1 MYDREYERYKRYR
14 SYRHA
19 YKVDTVALIIIMG
32 IVLHFFSFTGAIIFL
47 VLWGIGT
54 VGIKTRKAKPNKII
68 EHLEVTKEEFEL
80 LKQNAILSEEQLQD
94 GNVTVTREEFERI
107 KKFIALQQEV
117 RNTQAEKVEVT
128 METNGNSTEVGYIN
142 KNNQRNN
149 GKTNIPGTG
158 NLQWFYDMECLNC
171 GHKYHANGHDIWL
184 RKCPK
189 CQGGKP

>member
-19 YKVDTVALIIIMG
+19 YKIDCLALVIIML
-32 IVLHFFSFTGAIIFL
+32 IVLHFFSFTGAIVFL

-54 VGIKTRKAKPNKII
+54 VGIKFSKSKHAKSD
-68 EHLEVTKEEFEL
+68 EHLEISKEEFESLKQKGILDEKQLHDGKVKVTKEEFEHI
-80 LKQNAILSEEQLQD
+80 KQAME
-94 GNVTVTREEFERI
+94 
-107 KKFIALQQEV
+107 LQQTEME
-117 RNTQAEKVEVT
+117 NTMKKK
-128 METNGNSTEVGYIN
+128 GPSTETGYVN
-142 KNNQRNN
+142 GNNQRNN

-158 NLQWFYDMECLNC
+158 NNQWFYDMKCLNC